1 MDKLR
6 CVAIDDQPL
15 DLEIIK
21 FISKKVS
28 AIEMVAYYTDP
39 LAAIPH
45 VINDNIGLVFLDFN
59 MGKITALDIIK
70 LLPPAVMV
78 IIVSAERLHEL
89 EALKM
94 DVVDIIIKPY
104 NLESFVRSVRKA
116 LYSIR

>member
-1 MDKLR
+1 LDKLR

-21 FISKKVS
+21 FISNKVAS
-28 AIEMVAYYTDP
+28 IEMVAYYTDP
-39 LAAIPH
+39 LEAISH
-45 VINDNIGLVFLDFN
+45 VIDDNIGLVFLDFN
-59 MGKITALDIIK
+59 MGKISALDIIK

-94 DVVDIIIKPY
+94 DVVDIVIKPY
-104 NLESFVRSVRKA
+104 NLEGFVRAVSKA
-116 LYSIR
+116 LYRIS